1 MSTSERPVPVE
12 AFFGCPS
19 HLATV
24 CSEQMQPRQRR
35 LALDI
40 PNARLI
46 RKNDHAYSRPFRFQV
61 TSTAFPRSV
70 APGISCLRAPTRYMP
85 LAAVQGAGLSQR
97 VFSSE
102 RAHKRAPLFAM
113 L

>member
-1 MSTSERPVPVE
+1 MPAGTFAS
-12 AFFGCPS
+12 AAD
-19 HLATV
+19 HAATQ
-24 CSEQMQPRQRR
+24 SGPRQFGETVAPWGC
-35 LALDI
+35 L
-40 PNARLI
+40 NI
-46 RKNDHAYSRPFRFQV
+46 RSFHFQG